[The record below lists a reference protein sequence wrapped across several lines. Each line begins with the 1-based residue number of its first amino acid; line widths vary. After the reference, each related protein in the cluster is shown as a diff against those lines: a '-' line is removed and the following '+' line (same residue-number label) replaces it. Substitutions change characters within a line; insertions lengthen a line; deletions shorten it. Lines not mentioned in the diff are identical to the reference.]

1 MVVFSCYNEI
11 MVKNVKP
18 QQTLIKSFG
27 HAWQGIVW
35 IARHERN
42 FQIHVMATLAAS
54 IMALL
59 LRINALEWLILLLFL
74 VLIPSLELL
83 NTAVERTCDVVRDS
97 MELDYEATKLPRDL
111 AAGAVLYATLGA
123 IIAGMVIF
131 LPKLWQLL
139 PAQM

>member
-1 MVVFSCYNEI
+1 MTE
-11 MVKNVKP
+11 
-18 QQTLIKSFG
+18 KSQHKEALTKSVG
-27 HAWQGIVW
+27 HAWQGITW

-42 FQIHVMATLAAS
+42 FQIHMMVTLVVCIAG
-54 IMALL
+54 LL
-59 LRINALEWLILLLFL
+59 LRIETVEWLILLGFL

-97 MELDYEATKLPRDL
+97 LELDYEATKLPRDL

-123 IIAGMVIF
+123 VIAGMVIF

-139 PAQM
+139 PS